1 MSDSRTDVVLSGIGV
16 GLTSA
21 TAPAFVVAATA
32 PLPPYRMSDL
42 TPQEE
47 TERLAASVA
56 KVQLSLQAVAADST
70 DETREVLEALAE
82 IVNDDVLV
90 ERAREFI
97 NQGWSAASAFGK
109 AVSDFVAPLIT
120 ADAAERFDDFEWLSQ
135 LVQADLAGITLAR
148 ELPTEGRW
156 ILVVDD
162 LTPADT
168 AQFTGSIAGVVT
180 LKGGPT
186 SHASIICAA
195 RGIPAVVAC
204 AEAATVTDGQTL
216 LVDELGSRVVV
227 NPVELQASYSVAFT
241 TRLSEPLIEVRAN
254 VGSVQD
260 AETASTAK
268 AAGVG
273 LLRTE
278 FLFSDAQTEPTHEA
292 QVEQYRAIFESSPA
306 GPIVV
311 RTLDVAS
318 DKPLKFA
325 VSSLEEQDR
334 GYRFLVDNF
343 GLIERQLD
351 ALSAAQKL
359 SGREVWVM
367 APMLGS
373 PDQVRYFADLV
384 RARTDFRV
392 GAMIE
397 LASLAHTVAEL
408 AGIVDFVSIGT
419 NDLSQDLF
427 GIDRNNPVQPE
438 LLDHWQP
445 RLVEL
450 IGHVATAARKA
461 GIDCSVCGSA
471 ASDPTF
477 AVVLAGLGVTS
488 VSSAPAAVPNVRESL
503 MAFELATATKAAEIA
518 LDCPNSWAAKGAVQA
533 FLIHGAIL

>member
-97 NQGWSAASAFGK
+97 SQGWSAASAFGK

-168 AQFTGSIAGVVT
+168 AQFTGAIAGVVT

-204 AEAATVTDGQTL
+204 AEAATVTDGETL

-292 QVEQYRAIFESSPA
+292 QVAQYRAIFESSPA

-334 GYRFLVDNF
+334 GYRFLVDNL

-397 LASLAHTVAEL
+397 LTSLAQTVDEL
-408 AGIVDFVSIGT
+408 AGVVDFVSIGT

-427 GIDRNNPVQPE
+427 GVDRNDPSQPE

-445 RLVEL
+445 RLIEL
-450 IGHVATAARKA
+450 IGHVAAAARKA

>member
-21 TAPAFVVAATA
+21 TAQAFVVGASAS
-32 PLPPYRMSDL
+32 LPPYRMSDL

-47 TERLAASVA
+47 VHRLAASVA
-56 KVQLSLQAVAADST
+56 KVQLSLHAVAADSA
-70 DETREVLEALAE
+70 DEGREVLEALAE
-82 IVNDDVLV
+82 IVTDDVLV
-90 ERAREFI
+90 ERAHDFI

-109 AVSDFVAPLIT
+109 AVSDFVAPLINE
-120 ADAAERFDDFEWLSQ
+120 DAAERFDDFEWLSQ
-135 LVQADLAGITLAR
+135 LVQADLAGISTVR
-148 ELPTEGRW
+148 EFPSEGRW
-156 ILVVDD
+156 VLVVDD

-168 AQFTGSIAGVVT
+168 AQFTDAIAGVVT

-204 AEAATVTDGQTL
+204 AEATTVTDGETL
-216 LVDELGSRVVV
+216 LVDPHGSRVVV
-227 NPVELQASYSVAFT
+227 NPVELQASNSASFT
-241 TRLSEPLIEVRAN
+241 KRLLEPLIAVRAN

-260 AETASTAK
+260 AEAASASD
-268 AAGVG
+268 ASGVG

-292 QVEQYRAIFESSPA
+292 QVAHYRAIFESSPA

-325 VSSLEEQDR
+325 VSTLEEQDR
-334 GYRFLVDNF
+334 GYRFLVDNL
-343 GLIERQLD
+343 GVIERQLD

-359 SGREVWVM
+359 TGREVWVM

-373 PDQVRYFADLV
+373 SEQVRYFADLV
-384 RARTDFRV
+384 RVRTGFRV

-397 LASLAHTVAEL
+397 LASLARTVDEL
-408 AGIVDFVSIGT
+408 AGIADFVSIGT

-427 GIDRNNPVQPE
+427 GVDRNDPAQPE

-445 RLVEL
+445 RLIEQ
-450 IGHVATAARKA
+450 IGRVSAAARKA

-477 AVVLAGLGVTS
+477 AVVLAGLGVNS
-488 VSSAPAAVPNVRESL
+488 VSSAPAAVQSVRESL
-503 MAFELATATKAAEIA
+503 MAFEPAAATKAAELA
-518 LDCPNSWAAKGAVQA
+518 VNAPNNVAAKLAVQR
-533 FLIHGAIL
+533 FLTESSTR

>member
-16 GLTSA
+16 GLSSA
-21 TAPAFVVAATA
+21 TAPAFVVATTA

-56 KVQLSLQAVAADST
+56 KVQLSLQAVAADSN

-120 ADAAERFDDFEWLSQ
+120 EDAAERFDDFEWLSQ

-168 AQFTGSIAGVVT
+168 AQFTGAIAGVVT

-204 AEAATVTDGQTL
+204 AEAATVTDGETL

-254 VGSVQD
+254 IGSVQD

-292 QVEQYRAIFESSPA
+292 QVAQYRAIFESSPA

-373 PDQVRYFADLV
+373 PDQVRYFVDLV

-397 LASLAHTVAEL
+397 LSSLAHTVAEL

-450 IGHVATAARKA
+450 IGRVAAAARKA